1 MGNPYIDYALN
12 ALREMDRYWK
22 EVLFALHS
30 FILHI
35 ALKLRFGTKEKTA
48 MFNI

>member
-22 EVLFALHS
+22 EVIEFTYESRKHRYL
-30 FILHI
+30 
-35 ALKLRFGTKEKTA
+35 
-48 MFNI
+48 